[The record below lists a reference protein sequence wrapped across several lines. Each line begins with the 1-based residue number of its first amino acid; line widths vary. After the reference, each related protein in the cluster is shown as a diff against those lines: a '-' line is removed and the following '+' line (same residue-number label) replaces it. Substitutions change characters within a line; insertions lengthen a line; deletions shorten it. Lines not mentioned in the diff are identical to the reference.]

1 MAGDD
6 PVKLSPAAEHA
17 LDDLL
22 ALPPREFTAAR
33 NAAAKQLAAE
43 GRGEAAAELKALAR
57 PPVAVWILNL
67 LAREEPGVV
76 TAFLDAADGLR
87 EAYRSGGDIRAATAP
102 QREAEAKAAAAA
114 LALARARG
122 TNVSETVSR
131 ALHQTL
137 SAAAADEQVAAALR
151 AGRLLREPDAPSIDQ
166 LLASMPPA
174 SAAARPQAPAGAARR
189 ERKALQIS
197 IAEAEEEAG
206 RARDEARAAADAATR
221 AQREAERARGAAV
234 AAGERSDAAQER
246 LEELRRQLADGE

>member
-1 MAGDD
+1 MAGGD

-22 ALPPREFTAAR
+22 ALPPGEFTAAR

-151 AGRLLREPDAPSIDQ
+151 AGRLLREPEAPSIDQ

-174 SAAARPQAPAGAARR
+174 PAAARPQAAGAARR
-189 ERKALQIS
+189 ERKALQMS

-234 AAGERSDAAQER
+234 AAGERSDAAQEH